1 MLAFQTVLTFFLTSV
16 LLALAPGPDNL
27 FVLTQSAIHGPRAGI
42 LVTLGLCTGLIFH
55 TAAVAVGVAALFR
68 AVPAAFLGLRF
79 LGAAYLLWLGW
90 QAFRETRP
98 AISHP
103 VSAPWTLY
111 RRGFLMNVT
120 NPKVSIFFLA
130 FLPQF
135 ADPKRGLTGQ
145 ILLLGLLFCLAAIL
159 VFGLIALLG
168 GTLRIWL
175 AQSNRMLDILN
186 KAAGVVYIGIALRLL
201 GFQN

>member
-1 MLAFQTVLTFFLTSV
+1 
-16 LLALAPGPDNL
+16 
-27 FVLTQSAIHGPRAGI
+27 
-42 LVTLGLCTGLIFH
+42 
-55 TAAVAVGVAALFR
+55 
-68 AVPAAFLGLRF
+68 
-79 LGAAYLLWLGW
+79 
-90 QAFRETRP
+90 
-98 AISHP
+98 
-103 VSAPWTLY
+103 
-111 RRGFLMNVT
+111 MNVT